1 MQIWLQPGDVVRLQE
16 GEHVVDL
23 VNDCRARCVPLGLR
37 TVQVT
42 PKLGDPRTF
51 RARAS
56 GYASIAPRV
65 EQSFVVRRLTA
76 AELADTLSRRK
87 PAGPKEVIPQDEMI
101 QERAAATRDNNN
113 LSGPAA
119 LIPPVPP
126 ADDLWSQ
133 L

>member
-1 MQIWLQPGDVVRLQE
+1 MDHWLQPGDVVRLQE

-23 VNDCRARCVPLGLR
+23 TNDCRARCVPLGLR

-42 PKLGDPRTF
+42 PKLGEPRTF
-51 RARAS
+51 HARTT

-65 EQSFVVRRLTA
+65 DASLVARRLTA
-76 AELADTLSRRK
+76 GELAETLSRRK
-87 PAGPKEVIPQDEMI
+87 PRRAEGGGLDEVI
-101 QERAAATRDNNN
+101 QERAAAPGDNN

-119 LIPPVPP
+119 LTPL